1 MKSATVRYASVNGES
16 GFRIDPGYYVNEAVR
31 YYASLGNCPYPL
43 TTIGDESSRIFFGNI
58 FVRRFVNNPDHGT
71 PYLTPTD
78 MLKTDMAATK
88 LLSKQQALRLSHLK
102 IESGWILISCSG
114 SAALGSVALSD
125 RRHEGMIGTHDLIRL
140 IPNDRVLRKGF
151 LYAFLKSRFGRIT
164 LTHSKYGS
172 CILHIN
178 PDYVATIRIPVF
190 PVTFQRKIHGLIMES
205 VHLREEADA
214 EEKIAVQNLLSYS
227 KLRKLTSEDY
237 NYFGPRSS
245 RRNISTFS
253 IKFGSMTEL
262 SINAFNYS
270 DRMRKTIDYVRSTCE
285 TIPLSETLSG
295 GGFFSTGSF
304 PRLELDSPKSLLLI
318 NQSDI
323 FNARLTGKKIA
334 RRGVKA
340 KSLVE
345 YGEVIIAGVGTL
357 GESETFCR
365 VVFANES
372 LVGQLISGEFIRM
385 KTTDKIPPGYL
396 YAWLHSDYGFRMIRS
411 TQAGTKL
418 CRPIQ
423 KLLLQM
429 PVPVLRRS
437 QMDEINQVILTSQTK
452 RARAAQLENEAI
464 GMVEREIESWQEGG
478 V

>member
-1 MKSATVRYASVNGES
+1 MSQA
-16 GFRIDPGYYVNEAVR
+16 
-31 YYASLGNCPYPL
+31 
-43 TTIGDESSRIFFGNI
+43 
-58 FVRRFVNNPDHGT
+58 
-71 PYLTPTD
+71 
-78 MLKTDMAATK
+78 K
-88 LLSKQQALRLSHLK
+88 LLSKKQADALSYLRVR
-102 IESGWILISCSG
+102 SGWILISCSG
-114 SAALGSVALSD
+114 SAALGSVALANE
-125 RRHEGMIGTHDLIRL
+125 RHEQMIATHDLIRFVPQERNL
-140 IPNDRVLRKGF
+140 KVGVIF
-151 LYAFLKSRFGRIT
+151 AFLRSKYGKTT
-164 LTHSKYGS
+164 LTHSQYGS
-172 CILHIN
+172 CILHII
-178 PDYVATIRIPVF
+178 PDHVKSIQIPVF
-190 PVTFQRKIHGLIMES
+190 PAAFQKKVHERIMES
-205 VHLREEADA
+205 ARLREEADA
-214 EEKIAVQNLLSYS
+214 EEKEAD
-227 KLRKLTSEDY
+227 RKLLDYTRLRPLTPEGY

-245 RRNISTFS
+245 RRTISTFS
-253 IKFGSMTEL
+253 LKIGSVTEL

-270 DRMRKTIDYVRSTCE
+270 ERMRKTVDYVRSTCE

-304 PRLELDSPKSLLLI
+304 PRMELDSPKSLLLI

-357 GESETFCR
+357 GETESFCR

-423 KLLLQM
+423 KLLLLM
-429 PVPVLRRS
+429 PVPVLGSS
-437 QMDEINQVILTSQTK
+437 QMNEINQLVLTSQTK
-452 RARAAQLENEAI
+452 RARAADLENEAI
-464 GMVEREIESWQEGG
+464 DMVEREIESWQEGD
-478 V
+478 

>member
-1 MKSATVRYASVNGES
+1 MKVASVFVGTTAGGAPRFDA
-16 GFRIDPGYYVNEAVR
+16 GFHLSDGVRARRLLSRSPYAMVSIRECASKVFYGGRDRRVYVADKIH
-31 YYASLGNCPYPL
+31 GIPF
-43 TTIGDESSRIFFGNI
+43 IGSS
-58 FVRRFVNNPDHGT
+58 T
-71 PYLTPTD
+71 
-78 MLKTDMAATK
+78 MLKSDLTDVKFVSRRYTSNIEDMM
-88 LLSKQQALRLSHLK
+88 LK
-102 IESGWILISCSG
+102 SVWILISRSG
-114 SAALGSVALSD
+114 TVGKTVLSNGIYAGMAGSE
-125 RRHEGMIGTHDLIRL
+125 HIIRV
-140 IPNDRVLRKGF
+140 IPNNRFPVGVLYSF
-151 LYAFLKSRFGRIT
+151 LA
-164 LTHSKYGS
+164 SKYGYS
-172 CILHIN
+172 LLTQGTYGSVIN
-178 PDYVATIRIPVF
+178 TIEPSYVASLQVPDF
-190 PVTFQRKIHGLIMES
+190 PESLQQKIHQRIMES
-205 VHLREEADA
+205 ARLREEADA
-214 EEKIAVQNLLSYS
+214 EEKIAVQKLLSYS
-227 KLRKLTSEDY
+227 KLRQLTSEDY

-245 RRNISTFS
+245 KSSISTFS
-253 IKFGSMTEL
+253 IKFGAMTEL

-318 NQSDI
+318 NQFDI

-345 YGEVIIAGVGTL
+345 YGEVIIAGVGSL

-372 LVGQLISGEFIRM
+372 LVGQLISSEFIRM

-423 KLLLQM
+423 KMLLQM

-452 RARAAQLENEAI
+452 KARAAQLENEAI
-464 GMVEREIESWQEGG
+464 GMVEREIESWQGG
-478 V
+478 GE

>member
-1 MKSATVRYASVNGES
+1 
-16 GFRIDPGYYVNEAVR
+16 
-31 YYASLGNCPYPL
+31 
-43 TTIGDESSRIFFGNI
+43 
-58 FVRRFVNNPDHGT
+58 
-71 PYLTPTD
+71 
-78 MLKTDMAATK
+78 MLKSDMSQAK
-88 LLSKQQALRLSHLK
+88 LLSKKQADSLAYLK
-102 IESGWILISCSG
+102 VRRGWILISCSG
-114 SAALGSVALSD
+114 SAALGSVALASE
-125 RRHEGMIGTHDLIRL
+125 RHERMIATHDLIRFVPKENQL
-140 IPNDRVLRKGF
+140 KVGVTF
-151 LYAFLKSRFGRIT
+151 AFLRSKYGKTT
-164 LTHSKYGS
+164 LTHSQYGS
-172 CILHIN
+172 CILHII
-178 PDYVATIRIPVF
+178 PEHVKSIQVPVF
-190 PVTFQRKIHGLIMES
+190 PPSFQRKVHEKIMES
-205 VHLREEADA
+205 ARLREEANA
-214 EEKIAVQNLLSYS
+214 EEKIATQKLFDYS

-245 RRNISTFS
+245 KRGISAFS
-253 IKFGSMTEL
+253 IMFNSLSEL

-270 DRMRKTIDYVRSTCE
+270 ERMRKTVDYVRSTCE
-285 TIPLSETLSG
+285 TIPLSAALLG

-340 KSLVE
+340 KALVE

-357 GESETFCR
+357 GESESFCR

-385 KTTDKIPPGYL
+385 KTNEKMPSGYL

-429 PVPVLRRS
+429 PVPVLRKS
-437 QMDEINQVILTSQTK
+437 QMSEVNQIVLAAQTK
-452 RARAAQLENEAI
+452 RAKAAQLENEAI
-464 GMVEREIESWQEGG
+464 DMVEREIESWQEGD
-478 V
+478 